1 MGAITK
7 PEMVLAGGADNVLDS
22 DGFLDVDF
30 VEPLPTV
37 DGVKEARDRAEL
49 AAEIV
54 GGASGLAGGEDRRD
68 VAGDSGWKYREGE
81 IQGEKERGRESMR
94 ELARDLIIH
103 FCYGQL
109 AITNWLKNFL
119 H

>member
-68 VAGDSGWKYREGE
+68 VAGDSG
-81 IQGEKERGRESMR
+81 
-94 ELARDLIIH
+94 
-103 FCYGQL
+103 
-109 AITNWLKNFL
+109 
-119 H
+119 